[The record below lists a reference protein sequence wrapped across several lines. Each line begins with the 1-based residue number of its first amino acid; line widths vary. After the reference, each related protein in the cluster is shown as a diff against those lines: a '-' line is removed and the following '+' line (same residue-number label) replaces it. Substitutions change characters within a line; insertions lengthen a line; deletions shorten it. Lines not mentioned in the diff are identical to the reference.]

1 MRTLHT
7 LRGERLGCC
16 YALAM
21 SELPN
26 SEKVREGS
34 TVGKHQRRKE
44 GPAKGLS
51 FSRFPCPVVLLA
63 HLSVPE
69 IGDTRGDDT
78 ARRVADLPPPPQS
91 TTLTSTAMGVA
102 SPQENDRV
110 LSRLREVANA
120 PSRHPLNLACGF
132 AMLSSLS
139 Q

>member
-102 SPQENDRV
+102 SPPGE
-110 LSRLREVANA
+110 
-120 PSRHPLNLACGF
+120 
-132 AMLSSLS
+132 
-139 Q
+139 